1 MGRADMKY
9 QTILKF
15 TLSPAGP
22 VLVSSG
28 SANKLHPELPDHTFL
43 MSRNL
48 GEETFVIPGSSLKGV
63 IKHYLYR
70 ISEND
75 EQVERLLGNPP
86 EADARKSRV
95 SVADAFADMATVQ
108 TTLRHSTAIGAVS
121 QSAKS
126 GSLNNMMAV
135 IAGDFAAGI
144 RMKDVTEAEILM
156 MLRALQAIEQQE
168 ICIGGKI
175 SRGFG
180 RMRIKDFQMTVSC
193 GYDANL
199 HPVIAGE
206 FDSLTTAATAV
217 RSGVLH
223 TEGVAE

>member
-1 MGRADMKY
+1 MKY

-15 TLSPAGP
+15 TLSPDGP

-28 SANKLHPELPDHTFL
+28 SANKLHPELPDNTFL
-43 MSRNL
+43 MSRNN

-70 ISEND
+70 ICEND
-75 EQVERLLGNPP
+75 EQVEQLLGNQP
-86 EADARKSRV
+86 EAAARKSRV
-95 SVADAFADMATVQ
+95 SVADAFANMATVK
-108 TTLRHSTAIGAVS
+108 TTLRHSTALGAVS

-135 IAGDFAAGI
+135 IAGVFAANI

-156 MLRALQAIEQQE
+156 LLRALQAIELHE

-180 RMRIKDFQMTVSC
+180 RMHIKDFQMTVSC
-193 GYDANL
+193 GYDTNMC
-199 HPVIAGE
+199 PIIAGE
-206 FDSLTTAATAV
+206 YDSLATAV
-217 RSGVLH
+217 TAVSSGTLQM
-223 TEGVAE
+223 EGVTK

>member
-1 MGRADMKY
+1 MKY

-28 SANKLHPELPDHTFL
+28 SANKLHPELPDNTFL
-43 MSRNL
+43 MSRNH

-70 ISEND
+70 ISETD
-75 EQVERLLGNPP
+75 ENVDWLFGGAQNKN
-86 EADARKSRV
+86 ARKSRV
-95 SVADAFADMATVQ
+95 SVADAFADMTTVE
-108 TTLRHSTAIGAVS
+108 TSLRHSTALGSVS

-126 GSLNNMMAV
+126 GSLNNLMAV

-144 RMKDVTEAEILM
+144 RMKNVTEAEILM
-156 MLRALQAIEQQE
+156 ILRALQAIEAHE

-180 RMRIKDFQMTVSC
+180 RMHIKDFQMTVCC
-193 GYDANL
+193 GYDAEL

-206 FDSLTTAATAV
+206 FDSLSTAV
-217 RSGVLH
+217 SAVSSDALQ
-223 TEGVAE
+223 TEGVTK